1 MIGWL
6 CIGST
11 RRPNEALRRLHLR
24 RGTPLR
30 ALSARRPSRPKS
42 PRHFSMTTR
51 RHWPCRSITGATAL
65 SPSTTTPTS
74 RISLGGRL
82 ALTRLSSADTTSRWV
97 MSLAASNIA
106 MRTVPPP
113 RHRDSPRPYRA
124 WSFDL
129 ARQPS
134 LLRSCLFSPDGRPA
148 TVDPG
153 LHARPHCHLRPMS
166 SLAAATIRSGS
177 KPNFRW
183 SSLRGAE
190 APKVFMPI
198 T

>member
-11 RRPNEALRRLHLR
+11 RRPNEALRRLHLG
-24 RGTPLR
+24 RGTPRR

-51 RHWPCRSITGATAL
+51 RDWPCRSITGATAL
-65 SPSTTTPTS
+65 SPSITMPTS
-74 RISLGGRL
+74 RVSLGSRL

-113 RHRDSPRPYRA
+113 RHRDSPRPCRA
-124 WSFDL
+124 WSSDL

-134 LLRSCLFSPDGRPA
+134 LLRSAFLARRPA
-148 TVDPG
+148 RDSRSRPSR
-153 LHARPHCHLRPMS
+153 RPHRHLRPMS

-177 KPNFRW
+177 KPNFCW